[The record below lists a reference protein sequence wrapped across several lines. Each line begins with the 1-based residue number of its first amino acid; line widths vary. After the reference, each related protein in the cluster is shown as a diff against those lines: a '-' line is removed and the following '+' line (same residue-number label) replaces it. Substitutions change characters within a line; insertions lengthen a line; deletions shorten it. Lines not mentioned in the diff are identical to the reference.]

1 MKIIKSEEQREK
13 RINRTSEKCGTPLS
27 TPNTHK
33 RNAIRR
39 GQERSRKIFKEIILK
54 NFQIYEN

>member
-1 MKIIKSEEQREK
+1 MKSEEQREK

-33 RNAIRR
+33 RA
-39 GQERSRKIFKEIILK
+39 RKELKTFKEVMTGKFPNL
-54 NFQIYEN
+54 